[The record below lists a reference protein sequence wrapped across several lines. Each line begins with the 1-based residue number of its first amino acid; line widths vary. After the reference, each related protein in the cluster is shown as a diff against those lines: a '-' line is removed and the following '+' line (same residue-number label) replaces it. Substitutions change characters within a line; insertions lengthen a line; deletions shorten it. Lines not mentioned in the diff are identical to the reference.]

1 MSQSQSQQVRFKV
14 GVQIRPQHCTMSRL
28 REAWTAADELGV
40 DTIWTWD
47 HFYPLFGE
55 ADGPHYECWTVLGAM
70 AATTRSASFG
80 ALVTCNSYRN
90 PDLLAD
96 MARTV
101 NEIGGG
107 RAILGLGSGWFERDY
122 TEYGYEFGTAPER
135 LKALRAA
142 LPRIKERLAKLNPPA
157 TDLPIMIGG
166 GGEKVTL
173 RLVAQYAQMW
183 NVIGPAERF
192 AQKNAVLD
200 EWCEK
205 LGRDPKQ
212 IDRTVLIN
220 VPDLGQV
227 EEYLKAGATHII
239 LGCDAPFDLQ
249 PLTRLLELA
258 RG

>member
-1 MSQSQSQQVRFKV
+1 MEE
-14 GVQIRPQHCTMSRL
+14 L
-28 REAWTAADELGV
+28 RSAWTAADDLGV

-47 HFYPLFGE
+47 HFYPLSGE
-55 ADGPHYECWTVLGAM
+55 ADGPHYECWTVLAAI
-70 AATTRSASFG
+70 AATTRHARFG
-80 ALVTCNSYRN
+80 ALVACNSYRN

-101 NEIGGG
+101 DEIGGG
-107 RAILGLGSGWFERDY
+107 RAILGVGSGWFERDY

-157 TDLPIMIGG
+157 EGLPIMIGG

-173 RLVAQYAQMW
+173 RLAAEHAQMW
-183 NVIGPAERF
+183 NMLGSPDQF
-192 AQKNAVLD
+192 AHKNAVLD
-200 EWCEK
+200 EWCGK
-205 LGRDPKQ
+205 LGRDPEE

-220 VPDLGQV
+220 VRQLRDL
-227 EEYLKAGATHII
+227 EAYLEAGAKHII
-239 LGCDAPFDLQ
+239 LGCDAPFDME
-249 PLTRLLELA
+249 PLAGLVKLA